1 MATTE
6 RIMFVSSNGT
16 GLGHLTRSMAIARR
30 LDAGF
35 ESLFVTLS
43 RAAPVVRDMG
53 FPVEYAAS
61 HGSPGAGSDFRWSRR
76 TSARLKAA
84 IGEAQPGILV
94 FDGILPYDPLLAAM
108 KRVPVTIWCRR
119 GLWQRRAST
128 APLTRSDLFDAILEP
143 GEFAA
148 GEDAG
153 PTSARRAEAHQVA
166 PIVFLDDSEV
176 LPRAEAAREL
186 GLEEG
191 RPSILVQLGQGAE
204 VAGATDRCLRA
215 LAGRG
220 DVQVAAASS
229 AIAGLLDVPDGI
241 VHLGSSYP
249 MSRYYAA
256 FDGAVSAAGYNA
268 FHELV
273 RFGIPTLFVPMR
285 RETDDQPA
293 RARYAESAGVG
304 LAADGP
310 EDPRITERLDELLDA
325 DRRRAMGERL
335 RELRPAN
342 GAAEAATWL
351 QSLLDRSPHPPQS
364 LPHPSVQ
371 QSSGAKSALSAENA
385 PLDEEEGEG
394 PSRQAPRR
402 SARSARAARAW
413 VFVRTLPRTLSRLIG
428 QTLSLPRPG
437 TIVLAFGAEE
447 RAVLDAIQGAQD
459 PAERVLVVTDSLA
472 IRGVWRAGTGVEHI
486 PGPGEPQAALSG
498 LDYDEF
504 RRRRL
509 GLILAHRGRLR
520 HAIDAGEVPA
530 DLHEA
535 VLAPPRRRARI
546 LS

>member
-1 MATTE
+1 MATTD

-30 LDAGF
+30 LDAGLA
-35 ESLFVTLS
+35 SLFVTLS
-43 RAAPVVRDMG
+43 RAALVVRDMG
-53 FPVEYAAS
+53 FAVEYAAS
-61 HGSPGAGSDFRWSRR
+61 HGSVGAGSDFRWSRR
-76 TSARLKAA
+76 MSARLKAA
-84 IGEAQPGILV
+84 IGEAQPRILV

-108 KRVPVTIWCRR
+108 RRVPVTVWCRR
-119 GLWQRRAST
+119 SLWQRGAST

-143 GEFAA
+143 GEFAD
-148 GEDAG
+148 GVDAG

-186 GLEEG
+186 GLEEEK
-191 RPSILVQLGQGAE
+191 PSILVQLGQGAE

-215 LAGRG
+215 LAARG

-229 AIAGLLDVPDGI
+229 AIAGVLDVPDGI
-241 VHLGSSYP
+241 VHLRASYP

-256 FDGAVSAAGYNA
+256 FDGAVAAAGYNA

-293 RARYAESAGVG
+293 RARYAEHVGVG
-304 LAADGP
+304 LAVDGP
-310 EDPRITERLDELLDA
+310 GDARITRRLDELLDA
-325 DRRRAMGERL
+325 DRRSAMRERL
-335 RELRPAN
+335 RELRPPN

-351 QSLLDRSPHPPQS
+351 QSLLP
-364 LPHPSVQ
+364 
-371 QSSGAKSALSAENA
+371 SSGAEPALSAENA
-385 PLDEEEGEG
+385 PLDEGEG
-394 PSRQAPRR
+394 ASRQVPPRA
-402 SARSARAARAW
+402 ARRGPRLAARAARAW
-413 VFVRTLPRTLSRLIG
+413 VFVRTLPRTIARLIG
-428 QTLSLPRPG
+428 QTLSLPRPR

-447 RAVLDAIQGAQD
+447 QAVVHAVRRAHD
-459 PAERVLVVTDSLA
+459 PPERVLVVTDSLA
-472 IRGVWRAGTGVEHI
+472 IGEVWRAGTGMEHI

-509 GLILAHRGRLR
+509 GLIVAHRARLR
-520 HAIDAGEVPA
+520 HAIDVGEVPA

-535 VLAPPRRRARI
+535 VLAPPHRRARL

>member
-1 MATTE
+1 MAAPE

-30 LDAGF
+30 LDAGL

-61 HGSPGAGSDFRWSRR
+61 HGSVGSGSDFRWSRR
-76 TSARLKAA
+76 MSARLKAA
-84 IGEAQPGILV
+84 VSDAQPRILV
-94 FDGILPYDPLLAAM
+94 FDGILPYDALLAAM
-108 KRVPVTIWCRR
+108 RRVPVTVWCRR
-119 GLWQRRAST
+119 GLWQRGAST

-143 GEFAA
+143 GEFADRA
-148 GEDAG
+148 DAG

-186 GLEEG
+186 GLEEEK
-191 RPSILVQLGQGAE
+191 PSILVQLGQGAE
-204 VAGATDRCLRA
+204 VAGATDRCLRV
-215 LAGRG
+215 LADRD

-241 VHLGSSYP
+241 VHLRSGYP

-293 RARYAESAGVG
+293 RARYAEDVEVG
-304 LAADGP
+304 LAVDGP
-310 EDPRITERLDELLDA
+310 GDARIARRLDELLDA
-325 DRRRAMGERL
+325 DRRTAMKERL
-335 RELRPAN
+335 HELRPSN
-342 GAAEAATWL
+342 GAAEAARLL
-351 QSLLDRSPHPPQS
+351 QSLLP
-364 LPHPSVQ
+364 
-371 QSSGAKSALSAENA
+371 SSGAKPALAAENA
-385 PLDEEEGEG
+385 PFDEEGG
-394 PSRQAPRR
+394 PSRHAPRR
-402 SARSARAARAW
+402 SAQAARAW
-413 VFVRTLPRTLSRLIG
+413 VFVRTLPRTIARLIG
-428 QTLSLPRPG
+428 QTLSLPRPR

-447 RAVLDAIQGAQD
+447 GAVLGAIRGAQD
-459 PAERVLVVTDSLA
+459 PPERVLVVTDSLA
-472 IRGVWRAGTGVEHI
+472 IGEAWRAGTGVEHI
-486 PGPGEPQAALSG
+486 PGPDEPQVALSG

-509 GLILAHRGRLR
+509 GLILAHRPRLR
-520 HAIDAGEVPA
+520 HAIDLGEVPA

-535 VLAPPRRRARI
+535 VLAPPRRRAGL
-546 LS
+546 LSGPVAR

>member
-1 MATTE
+1 MAATE

-30 LDAGF
+30 LDAGL

-61 HGSPGAGSDFRWSRR
+61 HGSVGAGSDFRWSRR
-76 TSARLKAA
+76 MSARLKAA
-84 IGEAQPGILV
+84 VDEAQPRILV

-108 KRVPVTIWCRR
+108 RRVPLTVWCRR
-119 GLWQRRAST
+119 GLWQRGAST

-143 GEFAA
+143 GEFADRA
-148 GEDAG
+148 DAG

-186 GLEEG
+186 GLEEEK
-191 RPSILVQLGQGAE
+191 PSILVQLGQGAE

-215 LAGRG
+215 LAGRD

-229 AIAGLLDVPDGI
+229 AIAGLLEVPDGM
-241 VHLGSSYP
+241 VHLRSSYP

-273 RFGIPTLFVPMR
+273 RFGIPTVFVPMR

-293 RARYAESAGVG
+293 RARYAEEVGVG
-304 LAADGP
+304 LAVDGP
-310 EDPRITERLDELLDA
+310 GDARIARRLNELVDA
-325 DRRRAMGERL
+325 DRRRAMREHL
-335 RELRPAN
+335 RELRPDN
-342 GAAEAATWL
+342 GAAEAARWL
-351 QSLLDRSPHPPQS
+351 ASLLPDSH
-364 LPHPSVQ
+364 HPSSAPTHP
-371 QSSGAKSALSAENA
+371 SSGAKPALAAENA
-385 PLDEEEGEG
+385 PFDEEGG
-394 PSRQAPRR
+394 PSRHAPRR
-402 SARSARAARAW
+402 SAQAARAW
-413 VFVRTLPRTLSRLIG
+413 VFVRTLPRTIARLIG
-428 QTLSLPRPG
+428 QTLWLPRPR
-437 TIVLAFGAEE
+437 TIVLALGAEE
-447 RAVLDAIQGAQD
+447 GAVLGAIRGAQD
-459 PAERVLVVTDSLA
+459 PPERVLVVTDSLA
-472 IRGVWRAGTGVEHI
+472 IGEAWRAGTGVEHI
-486 PGPGEPQAALSG
+486 PGPGEPQAAMSG
-498 LDYDEF
+498 LEYDEF

-509 GLILAHRGRLR
+509 GLILVHRARLR
-520 HAIDAGEVPA
+520 HAIDVGEVPA

-535 VLAPPRRRARI
+535 VLAPPRRRARLLI
-546 LS
+546 GPVAR

>member
-1 MATTE
+1 MAMTE

-30 LDAGF
+30 LGAGF

-61 HGSPGAGSDFRWSRR
+61 HGSVGAGSDFRWSRR
-76 TSARLKAA
+76 MSARLKSA
-84 IGEAQPGILV
+84 IGEARPRILV

-108 KRVPVTIWCRR
+108 KRVPVTVWCRR
-119 GLWQRRAST
+119 GLWQQGAST

-153 PTSARRAEAHQVA
+153 PTSARRAEANQVT

-215 LAGRG
+215 LAGRD

-229 AIAGLLDVPDGI
+229 AIAGLLDVPDGV
-241 VHLGSSYP
+241 VHLRSSYP

-256 FDGAVSAAGYNA
+256 FDGTVSAAGYNA

-273 RFGIPTLFVPMR
+273 RFGVPALFVPMR

-293 RARYAESAGVG
+293 RARYAAEVGVG
-304 LAADGP
+304 LAVDGP
-310 EDPRITERLDELLDA
+310 EDPGMAERLKELLDPA
-325 DRRRAMGERL
+325 RRGAMRERL
-335 RELRPAN
+335 RELRPEN
-342 GAAEAATWL
+342 GAGEAAAWL
-351 QSLLDRSPHPPQS
+351 QELAVVPTQPR
-364 LPHPSVQ
+364 
-371 QSSGAKSALSAENA
+371 SAEGR
-385 PLDEEEGEG
+385 DEKAAEQGLRGGFSPRPTDGEG
-394 PSRQAPRR
+394 PSRHAPR
-402 SARSARAARAW
+402 RSARAARAW
-413 VFVRTLPRTLSRLIG
+413 VFVRTLPRTLARLIG
-428 QTLSLPRPG
+428 QTLSLPRPR

-459 PAERVLVVTDSLA
+459 PPERVLVVTDSLA
-472 IRGVWRAGTGVEHI
+472 IGDVWRAGTGVEHI

-498 LDYDEF
+498 LDYELF

-509 GLILAHRGRLR
+509 GLILTHRGRLQ

-535 VLAPPRRRARI
+535 VLAPPRRRSRL